1 MQEQQRGHRWRQSQ
15 LKVFRHRDFRLLW
28 GGAFLSFTGSW
39 VQNVAQGWLVYEL
52 THDEAKLAF
61 VTFAAMAPVSV
72 FGPFAGTLADTFN
85 KRTLLVI
92 TQSVFALC
100 ALYLMVATH
109 MGFVRYE
116 HILVVAVIVGLAGC
130 LEMPTRQ
137 SLISRVVPADEIAIA
152 VPFNAM
158 TFNFARI
165 VGPAIGAILL
175 AAFGPQVCYG
185 INGISYFALI
195 LAVIAIRTDLSAG
208 SREPQPMGD
217 LLFEGMRYMYRD
229 ARLRTLFVMEAMV
242 STFGLFYLSLMPAI
256 VKEMWGLGKAG
267 LGLALTCVG
276 IGAFSGLALMV
287 FQSAKPNKARIVQ
300 GSMTLMGIGVSM
312 LAFSTSSWTA
322 FPILVLTGAS
332 AIMQFNTTNTLFQL
346 LSPDRLRG
354 RVLAMH
360 IWALAGMSP
369 FGILFFGWLA
379 SQTSL
384 QVSLHAGGALLLLGA
399 GWGWL
404 NRRSLE
410 GVDEPQTHL
419 SRS

>member
-1 MQEQQRGHRWRQSQ
+1 MQQHQWRHRWLDTQ
-15 LKVFRHRDFRLLW
+15 LRVFRHRDFRLLW

-39 VQNVAQGWLVYEL
+39 VQNVAQGWLVFEL

-85 KRTLLVI
+85 KRTLLVL
-92 TQSVFALC
+92 TQSVLALC

-116 HILVVAVIVGLAGC
+116 HILVVAVIVGLAAC
-130 LEMPTRQ
+130 LEMPARQ

-175 AAFGPQVCYG
+175 AAFGPEACYG
-185 INGISYFALI
+185 INGISYAALI
-195 LAVIAIRTDLSAG
+195 LAVLAIRTDLSAG
-208 SREPQPMGD
+208 SRDPQPIKD
-217 LLFEGMRYMYRD
+217 LLFEGMHYMFRD
-229 ARLRTLFVMEAMV
+229 ARLRTLFVMEGMV
-242 STFGLFYLSLMPAI
+242 SVFGLFYLALMPAI
-256 VKEMWGLGKAG
+256 VKEMLGLGKAG
-267 LGLALTCVG
+267 LGAALTCVG

-287 FQSAKPNKARIVQ
+287 FQSGNPIKAKVVQ
-300 GSMTLMGIGVSM
+300 GSMVLMGIGVSL
-312 LAFSTSSWTA
+312 LAFARSGWSA
-322 FPILVLTGAS
+322 FPILLLTGAA

-346 LSPDRLRG
+346 LSPERLRG

-360 IWALAGMSP
+360 IWALSGMSP

-379 SQTSL
+379 SVTSL
-384 QVSLHAGGALLLLGA
+384 QFSLHVGGLCLLAGA

-404 NRRSLE
+404 NRRHLE
-410 GVDEPQTHL
+410 GVDGPQTYL
-419 SRS
+419 P

>member
-1 MQEQQRGHRWRQSQ
+1 MQQQWRHRWLDTQ
-15 LKVFRHRDFRLLW
+15 LRVFRHRDFRLLW
-28 GGAFLSFTGSW
+28 AGAFLSFTGSW

-72 FGPFAGTLADTFN
+72 LGPFAGTLADTFN
-85 KRTLLVI
+85 KRTLLVL

-109 MGFVRYE
+109 LGFVRYE
-116 HILVVAVIVGLAGC
+116 HILVVAVIVGLCGC

-175 AAFGPQVCYG
+175 AAFGPEACYG
-185 INGISYFALI
+185 INGVSYGALI

-208 SREPQPMGD
+208 TREPQPIKD
-217 LLFEGMRYMYRD
+217 LLFEGMLYMFRD
-229 ARLRTLFVMEAMV
+229 ARLRTLFVMEGMV
-242 STFGLFYLSLMPAI
+242 SVFGLFYLALMPAI
-256 VKEMWGLGKAG
+256 VKEMLGLGKAG
-267 LGLALTCVG
+267 LGFALTCVG

-287 FQSAKPNKARIVQ
+287 FKSSKPIKARIVQ
-300 GSMTLMGIGVSM
+300 GSMVLMGIGISL
-312 LAFSTSSWTA
+312 LAFARSGWSA
-322 FPILVLTGAS
+322 FPILVLTGAA

-379 SQTSL
+379 SRTSL
-384 QVSLHAGGALLLLGA
+384 QVSLHLGGACLLVGA

-404 NRRSLE
+404 NRRHLE
-410 GVDEPQTHL
+410 GVDGPETNF
-419 SRS
+419 S